1 MLNQWPIDEFFGLL
15 LRLFIHDIHDTTCA
29 SISIPD
35 PTDHPA
41 KSADSLVDSFFE
53 VLCSFWWGPLSKKK
67 YEWVIDSVDFW
78 VFIIITSMRRHNVM
92 MLSRERT
99 TISINIPKWSSATAN
114 YLQHFDTIY
123 LCYTM
128 LCILLYFLAI
138 ST

>member
-1 MLNQWPIDEFFGLL
+1 MNFLDTCYGSSFMIFMTPPVPPSPFPIRLITLPNLL
-15 LRLFIHDIHDTTCA
+15 IPWWIRFLRFCA
-29 SISIPD
+29 V
-35 PTDHPA
+35 
-41 KSADSLVDSFFE
+41 LVGTSQQ
-53 VLCSFWWGPLSKKK
+53 KK